1 MEEPLFSWCLLGVRL
16 FLALVYLGSGLHK
29 GIWHQEALVGF
40 QAARV
45 PFVGAAVI
53 GTVVLHIVAPVCLI
67 LGVFVRESALSLAVF
82 TVLATFIAH
91 DFWSLSGADR
101 LNQSRI
107 AMAHVAIIGGLLL
120 LAATGPGR
128 LVVSGYRN
136 LLVSVLARPPPAAP
150 PRPGHRA
157 QRHRLELP

>member
-1 MEEPLFSWCLLGVRL
+1 MEEPWFSWCLLIGRI
-16 FLALVYLGSGLHK
+16 FLALVYLVSGIHK
-29 GIWHQEALVGF
+29 GIWHQKALVEF
-40 QAARV
+40 QTARV
-45 PFVGAAVI
+45 PFVGASVV

-67 LGVFVRESALSLAVF
+67 LGVFVRESALALAIF

-91 DFWSLSGADR
+91 DFWNLSGADR

-128 LVVSGYRN
+128 FVVIG
-136 LLVSVLARPPPAAP
+136 
-150 PRPGHRA
+150 
-157 QRHRLELP
+157 